1 MNCFFENINKNEILK
16 YLGYRTG
23 DVQED
28 IMEEID
34 EAISI
39 VQRCA
44 RPMHVFRFFD
54 KDDEVLKE
62 IAVGHAS

>member
-1 MNCFFENINKNEILK
+1 MNYFFENINKNEILK

-23 DVQED
+23 EVPED
-28 IMEEID
+28 IVEEID

-39 VQRCA
+39 VQKCA
-44 RPMHVFRFFD
+44 RPKYVFRFFD

-62 IAVGHAS
+62 IAVAS